1 MRTPSTDFLRCSCG
15 LVLHVRNGH
24 ALCLDCKVV
33 HQVTITTQSTAPA
46 AQLETPEEPTITTK
60 EGLR

>member
-1 MRTPSTDFLRCSCG
+1 MKAPSTDFLRCSCG

-33 HQVTITTQSTAPA
+33 HRVTIITTSTAPA
-46 AQLETPEEPTITTK
+46 AQMETPEEPTITQK